1 MPRNQSIVQRNKNNK
16 ITSTEVPHPWEKLVT
31 YKSNG
36 DISEEYYMNPHTN
49 ATATTVREVISINFH
64 EQGKKNAEKEVAKLM
79 QTPEYQ
85 LHNHKTWDEIN
96 QMVVEERL
104 DDTYLS
110 TKKLVPE
117 NPVPDRRSLI
127 AEAAGRSLRE
137 TAINESEWL
146 VEDLVDI
153 GDRDQ
158 QVVPRITHL
167 VDRLVDLLRFL
178 RPKRHRVLVFTQ
190 LPSHKRSKRH
200 NQRSRQENDSS
211 MLPTKR
217 ICTHLEDVLF
227 LSSCNGAFDV
237 ATSEQSKQSFGL
249 AELVLLHDNAFG

>member
-1 MPRNQSIVQRNKNNK
+1 MPRNQSIAQRNKNNK

-117 NPVPDRRSLI
+117 NPAPDRRSLR

-137 TAINESEWL
+137 TAIDESEWL
-146 VEDLVDI
+146 VEDLEDI

-167 VDRLVDLLRFL
+167 VDRLVDLLHDDGVDWLPAERRLDHLQGDRLEAFKEEMRGKAL
-178 RPKRHRVLVFTQ
+178 RAGGGMVGDADKEAWLW
-190 LPSHKRSKRH
+190 
-200 NQRSRQENDSS
+200 
-211 MLPTKR
+211 
-217 ICTHLEDVLF
+217 
-227 LSSCNGAFDV
+227 
-237 ATSEQSKQSFGL
+237 
-249 AELVLLHDNAFG
+249 